1 MMSTASSRRSTDRR
15 SRLRAQSGQA
25 TFEFVLAVIFIIV
38 SLSALY
44 QALHFELDAFNKIS
58 LLRFRVMDE
67 AHENQH
73 NQDKSFPSESMDF
86 RPVHQLTPVLLM
98 TQDIDPMLQY
108 GPKSFRYRKGTKY
121 AEPFPISSLP
131 ESEWGIFGLI
141 QVSGDYSESGF
152 KFRRTIAPLAPVFIV
167 QYPDPN
173 DQ

>member
-1 MMSTASSRRSTDRR
+1 MTRTASSRRSTERG
-15 SRLRAQSGQA
+15 QSGQA
-25 TFEFVLAVIFIIV
+25 TFEFVLALIFIIV

-73 NQDKSFPSESMDF
+73 NQEKSFPSEPMDF
-86 RPVHQLTPVLLM
+86 RPLYQLTPVLLM
-98 TQDIDPMLQY
+98 TQDVDPTLQY
-108 GPKSFRYRKGTKY
+108 GPKSFRYRKGTKF
-121 AEPFPISSLP
+121 AEPLPISALP

-141 QVSGDYSESGF
+141 QVGGDYRESGF
-152 KFRRTIAPLAPVFIV
+152 KFRRTIAPFAPVFIF